1 MSLIAFGFRKA
12 TLDGD
17 GRALWS
23 LGGFRTSS
31 WALRRIS
38 YNWFSA
44 GWYVRTSVILSLTSL
59 SHIWNETV
67 LSTNFMLSISEST
80 RSFLYPRFNKHRLIA
95 YVEHKQL
102 IILNLT
108 TCLYAIDHFY
118 TWHDMT
124 DCEGTGA
131 YQMVYSINLFLT
143 YCQLSLQ
150 WHLKS

>member
-1 MSLIAFGFRKA
+1 MSLIVFGFRRA
-12 TLDGD
+12 NLDGD

-44 GWYVRTSVILSLTSL
+44 GWYVRTIVILPSTSL

-67 LSTNFMLSISEST
+67 LSTNFMFSISEST
-80 RSFLYPRFNKHRLIA
+80 RSFLYPRFNKHRFNCLCWTIF
-95 YVEHKQL
+95 
-102 IILNLT
+102 LNLT

-118 TWHDMT
+118 TWHDMI

>member
-1 MSLIAFGFRKA
+1 MSLIVFGFRRA
-12 TLDGD
+12 NLDGD

-44 GWYVRTSVILSLTSL
+44 GWYVRTIVILPSTSL

-67 LSTNFMLSISEST
+67 LSTNFMFSISEST
-80 RSFLYPRFNKHRLIA
+80 RSFLYPRFNKHLFNCLCWTIF
-95 YVEHKQL
+95 
-102 IILNLT
+102 LNLA

-118 TWHDMT
+118 TWHDMI

-150 WHLKS
+150 